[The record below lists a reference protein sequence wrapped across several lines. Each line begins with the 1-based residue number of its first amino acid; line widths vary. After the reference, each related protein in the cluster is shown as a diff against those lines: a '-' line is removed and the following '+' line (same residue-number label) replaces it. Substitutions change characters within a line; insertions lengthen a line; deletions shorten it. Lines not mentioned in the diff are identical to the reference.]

1 MKYKDMERGIRES
14 LILEIVGDI
23 VQDESGRELARVR
36 QNKVVLGTKEHEL
49 RLVIIQPKI
58 KDIKNREQKKMAM
71 EAVKKARIKVE
82 FLDPYCN
89 DLPIFSQVLSEEICN
104 QSGVKRGVKRK
115 NNSQHEGGTEPF
127 VADRLESAT
136 ATNPAELQSLTT
148 HTSHQGFPVEA
159 ASPVLYKGVTMQSEV
174 DEHAIPAGKLFWLS
188 FLLPYTLLF
197 QTS

>member
-1 MKYKDMERGIRES
+1 MKYKDMEGGIRET

-23 VQDESGRELARVR
+23 VQDENGRELAHVR

-82 FLDPYCN
+82 FLDPLN
-89 DLPIFSQVLSEEICN
+89 DLPIFSQVISEEICN

-115 NNSQHEGGTEPF
+115 NNSQHEGGTEAF
-127 VADRLESAT
+127 IADRLESDT
-136 ATNPAELQSLTT
+136 PTNPAELQSPTT
-148 HTSHQGFPVEA
+148 HTSHQDIPVEA
-159 ASPVLYKGVTMQSEV
+159 ASPLLSKSVTMLTQSEV
-174 DEHAIPAGKLFWLS
+174 DEHAIPAGELDPTGGW
-188 FLLPYTLLF
+188 
-197 QTS
+197 